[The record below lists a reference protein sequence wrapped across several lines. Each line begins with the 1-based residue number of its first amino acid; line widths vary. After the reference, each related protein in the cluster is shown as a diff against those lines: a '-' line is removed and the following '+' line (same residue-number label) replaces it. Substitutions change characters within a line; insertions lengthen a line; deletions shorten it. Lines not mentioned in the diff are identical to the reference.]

1 MKIKTIAAALAALCA
16 IVGCGNRKC
25 CENVFSAVKD
35 GRTAADIVL
44 PVKAHD
50 IERYAAK
57 ELAYHIAEASGVKLE
72 VVTEDKLAESKMPFH
87 FFIGAT
93 EAAKTAGVYDG
104 ELKHEERVLKTK
116 GNALYLFGGDVP
128 EKIEDVPLSSVTS
141 ARGTLYA
148 VYDFLENELGV
159 RWLWPGKSGEFIPQ
173 TANIALSAIDRRGI
187 EPYERR
193 YWHGIGRYMKARDGN
208 VYGWSDKAAMKR
220 YFLEQDRFMVRHRI
234 GKRVAMNGGHA
245 FKKFVERYLDT
256 HPEYFQLKPD
266 GTRGPWKPGK
276 AGWNCSMCVSNPD
289 LPKIIVDEWYE
300 KHVREIKGAKFP
312 VLPVVNACENDTP
325 GACLCEKCRSWDGP
339 DPNFKL
345 NAYWNGSDKSPE
357 MSSSRGIYGR
367 LADMNRWGESA
378 TKPPTKYSANVS
390 DRYGKFYNAVL
401 AEARKK
407 IPEARVVAYAYQN
420 YLPGPI
426 DTKVDPGVIID
437 FVPRMYLPY
446 DKEESDF
453 MRKCWETWR
462 RSGVKDLI
470 FRPNFTH
477 AFGGFP
483 VDQARQYC
491 EDIAW
496 CADRGLIAITLD
508 SMMGSYSAE
517 AMHDYAITRSF
528 RDPKRGYA
536 KAREDMVSAFGGAKK
551 EIGRFFD
558 FIENHSKKWTHESF
572 EKIRM
577 DNPIA
582 GGIFGGGFNR
592 QANILGD
599 YYDEGFFTEAYRL
612 LDAAKKAAAGDAKAV
627 ERVEFLRKGIVN
639 TELTRRTRIAKKA
652 LDKDSKNAAKKAAFE
667 SAFKAMNDYRTSIQD
682 DCALNLQREAFNEL
696 RQLGWPHKPTVG
708 AVKK

>member
-1 MKIKTIAAALAALCA
+1 
-16 IVGCGNRKC
+16 
-25 CENVFSAVKD
+25 
-35 GRTAADIVL
+35 
-44 PVKAHD
+44 
-50 IERYAAK
+50 
-57 ELAYHIAEASGVKLE
+57 
-72 VVTEDKLAESKMPFH
+72 MPFH
-87 FFIGAT
+87 FFVGAT
-93 EAAKTAGVYDG
+93 EAAKAAGVDAA
-104 ELKHEERVLKTK
+104 ELKLEERVLKTA
-116 GNALYLFGGDVP
+116 GNALYLLGGDVP
-128 EKIEDVPLSSVTS
+128 EKIVGVPEATVTS

-148 VYDFLENELGV
+148 VYDFLETEMGV

-173 TANIALSAIDRRGI
+173 TASIALAAIDRRGI
-187 EPYERR
+187 EPYARR
-193 YWHGIGRYMKARDGN
+193 YWHGINRSMKARDGK
-208 VYGWSDKAAMKR
+208 VYGWTDKAAMR
-220 YFLEQDRFMVRHRI
+220 NFFDEQSRFMVRHRI
-234 GKRVAMNGGHA
+234 GKREAMNSGHA

-266 GTRGPWKPGK
+266 GTRGPWHPGK

-289 LPKIIVDEWYE
+289 LPKLVVDEWYA
-300 KHVREIKGAKFP
+300 KYVRELKGAKIP

-390 DRYGKFYNAVL
+390 DRYAKFYNAVL

-407 IPEARVVAYAYQN
+407 VPEARVVAYAYQN

-483 VDQARQYC
+483 VGAGDDLLHGSVGETHRKPNLDARIAHRQRAAHPKAEILERIRIAPAVAEFDLDPVAAAGKIRLDVVIVGEDARAVWRPLGNRRRGHRVSVDRKIVESKRRYAKLG
-491 EDIAW
+491 EGNRLAGRKAAREHDIAPGDE
-496 CADRGLIAITLD
+496 CL
-508 SMMGSYSAE
+508 
-517 AMHDYAITRSF
+517 HRSVALLRTA
-528 RDPKRGYA
+528 RDPLGLGFA
-536 KAREDMVSAFGGAKK
+536 A
-551 EIGRFFD
+551 
-558 FIENHSKKWTHESF
+558 
-572 EKIRM
+572 
-577 DNPIA
+577 IA
-582 GGIFGGGFNR
+582 GGDKRKR
-592 QANILGD
+592 QQRQSNFERCETGYGSHNKPRRNSGRKLFA
-599 YYDEGFFTEAYRL
+599 DET
-612 LDAAKKAAAGDAKAV
+612 
-627 ERVEFLRKGIVN
+627 
-639 TELTRRTRIAKKA
+639 
-652 LDKDSKNAAKKAAFE
+652 
-667 SAFKAMNDYRTSIQD
+667 
-682 DCALNLQREAFNEL
+682 
-696 RQLGWPHKPTVG
+696 H
-708 AVKK
+708 